1 MSIKRAN
8 WSLAAIV
15 VSASLLAGACG
26 GDDDGTGPPAPQPG
40 QLTVNVSTSGSPG
53 AAFKLT
59 VTGEGISSPVKVGTS
74 HQLYTFASG
83 DTLKTALI
91 GTVST
96 GELLKFSVPDVN
108 QASSY
113 RVTLNEVAGSDNALL
128 SLGSFS
134 VSVSK

>member
-8 WSLAAIV
+8 WSLAAVV

-26 GDDDGTGPPAPQPG
+26 GDDDGTGPPAPLPG
-40 QLTVNVSTSGSPG
+40 QLTVNVSTSGGPG

-59 VTGEGISSPVKVGTS
+59 VTGEGIASPVKVGTS

-83 DTLKTALI
+83 DTLKAALI

-134 VSVSK
+134 VSVSQ